1 MQEGEK
7 EFVVGGKLAEGVGL
21 GVGNKKI
28 EMKGIVGWWDARGVT
43 KNDFLKSLVA
53 KWQKYLS

>member
-1 MQEGEK
+1 MKKRGKRHEEGKGRQRQKEGKARKMQEGEK

-28 EMKGIVGWWDARGVT
+28 EMKGIVG
-43 KNDFLKSLVA
+43 
-53 KWQKYLS
+53 